1 LITSSYSEMAE
12 AGPLELYQK
21 EIDFVTYEIDPK
33 SGVITKVD
41 LSPIKSEYRII
52 GNRSCEKFNYEKHT
66 REDCSNKWDTKGTF
80 TTHMPAS
87 EECEEPALIG
97 PTMVSGQCRT
107 FHEDEY
113 GRRTSNYEWE
123 FHRE

>member
-1 LITSSYSEMAE
+1 MKSIKVEKV
-12 AGPLELYQK
+12 LEVVN
-21 EIDFVTYEIDPK
+21 E
-33 SGVITKVD
+33 
-41 LSPIKSEYRII
+41 
-52 GNRSCEKFNYEKHT
+52 NANYEKHT
-66 REDCSNKWDTKGTF
+66 REDSSNKCDTKGTF

-87 EECEEPALIG
+87 EECEELALIG

-113 GRRTSNYEWE
+113 GQRTSNYEWE